1 MIRVPRNSIRVAVVL
16 AAGVFSVLPARAQ
29 EGTEAPAPEPP
40 ATAAPAAAAEKPSPA
55 APPAATGAEAAELPA
70 VVAKVNGKNITKD
83 ELLEEAAATRQQ
95 IVQMGRGPD
104 AVGEGFYRQVLDQVV
119 AGVLVFQEAEEK
131 GYAATDEEV
140 AARIA
145 ELRSRLGSDEEFDQA
160 LSAQGMSRGELEA
173 NFRRNLTVQKFL
185 EHEVLSKVAVSEE
198 AEREFYQQ
206 NLERMKGPQ
215 QVRVSHVLIAVE
227 PEAGEDEKAAARKEA
242 EEVRTQVESGADLG
256 ALAKEHSDDPGS
268 KEKGG
273 ELPWLAPG
281 QAVEPFE
288 KAAFALEPG
297 QVSGVVESP
306 FGFHVIKLHE
316 KKEAGTRPFEE
327 VQGQIASFL
336 KQREAQ
342 GKVQALVD
350 KLRAEARVEIF
361 I

>member
-1 MIRVPRNSIRVAVVL
+1 
-16 AAGVFSVLPARAQ
+16 
-29 EGTEAPAPEPP
+29 
-40 ATAAPAAAAEKPSPA
+40 
-55 APPAATGAEAAELPA
+55 
-70 VVAKVNGKNITKD
+70 
-83 ELLEEAAATRQQ
+83 
-95 IVQMGRGPD
+95 
-104 AVGEGFYRQVLDQVV
+104 
-119 AGVLVFQEAEEK
+119 
-131 GYAATDEEV
+131 
-140 AARIA
+140 
-145 ELRSRLGSDEEFDQA
+145 
-160 LSAQGMSRGELEA
+160 MSRGELEA